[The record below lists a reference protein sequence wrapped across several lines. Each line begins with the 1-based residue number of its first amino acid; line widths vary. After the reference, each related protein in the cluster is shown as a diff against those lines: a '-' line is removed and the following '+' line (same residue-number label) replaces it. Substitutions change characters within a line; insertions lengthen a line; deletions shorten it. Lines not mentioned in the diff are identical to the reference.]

1 MTSFRDLFVIDDKI
15 WEKEENMPNIENNQN
30 SFNEVLSLIQK
41 SKRQVYKQA
50 NIILMELYWNVG
62 HYISDKTTNEG
73 WGKSTVKELAE
84 YIQKTDPSIGGFS
97 VRNIWRMKQFYETYK
112 ENKKLS
118 PLVTQVSWTNNLII
132 MSGRKSDIEKEF
144 YLRETIKNNY
154 SKRELERQIYSSSF
168 ERTLLGNEKLSPVV
182 RELPQNTKDIFKDT
196 YVLELLG
203 LPKKHKEKDLQSAI
217 VSSLKEFIL
226 ELGVGF
232 AFIGQEYRVSVGDED
247 FYIDLLFSHRY
258 LQCLVAF
265 ELKIDKFKP
274 SHLGQ
279 LEFYLEALD
288 RDVKAPHENPSI
300 GVLLCKEKDDE
311 VVKYALNRCQS
322 PTVIADYETELIP
335 KELLKRKVEELYRL
349 YEGER

>member
-1 MTSFRDLFVIDDKI
+1 MRKRG
-15 WEKEENMPNIENNQN
+15 KMPNIENDQN
-30 SFNEVLSLIQK
+30 SFGEVLSLIQK
-41 SKRQVYKQA
+41 AKRQVYKQA
-50 NIILMELYWNVG
+50 NTILMKLYWDVG
-62 HYISDKTTNEG
+62 YYISDKTSNEG

-84 YIQKTDPSIGGFS
+84 YIKKTDPSIGGFS

-154 SKRELERQIYSSSF
+154 SKRELERQIYSSTF
-168 ERTLLGNEKLSPVV
+168 ERTLLGNEKLSPTV
-182 RELPQNTKDIFKDT
+182 RELPQDTKDVFKDT

-203 LPKKHKEKDLQSAI
+203 VPKKHKEKDLQSAI

-226 ELGVGF
+226 KLGVGF
-232 AFIGQEYRVSVGDED
+232 AFIGQEYRISVGDED

-288 RDVKAPHENPSI
+288 RDVKA
-300 GVLLCKEKDDE
+300 
-311 VVKYALNRCQS
+311 QQ
-322 PTVIADYETELIP
+322 
-335 KELLKRKVEELYRL
+335 
-349 YEGER
+349 

>member
-1 MTSFRDLFVIDDKI
+1 
-15 WEKEENMPNIENNQN
+15 MPNINNNQN

-41 SKRQVYKQA
+41 AKRQVYRKA
-50 NIILMELYWNVG
+50 NKILMELYWDVG
-62 HYISDKTTNEG
+62 HYISEKTNKEN
-73 WGKSTVKELAE
+73 WGKGTVKELAD
-84 YIQKTDPSIGGFS
+84 YIKKIDPSIGGFS
-97 VRNIWRMKQFYETYK
+97 DKNIWRMKQFYETYK
-112 ENKKLS
+112 TNEKLL
-118 PLVTQVSWTNNLII
+118 PLVRQVSWTNNLII
-132 MSGRKSDIEKEF
+132 MSGRKSDEEKEF
-144 YLRETIKNNY
+144 YLTQTIKNNY
-154 SKRELERQIYSSSF
+154 SKRELERQIYSSSY
-168 ERTLLGNEKLSPVV
+168 ERTVIANEKLSPVV
-182 RELPQNTKDIFKDT
+182 RELPQDTQGVFKDT

-217 VSSLKEFIL
+217 VNSLKEFIL

-232 AFIGQEYRVSVGDED
+232 AFIGQEYRISVGDED

-265 ELKIDKFKP
+265 ELKIVKFQP

-300 GVLLCKEKDDE
+300 GVLLCKEKNDE
-311 VVKYALNRCQS
+311 VVEYALSRSLS

-335 KELLKRKVEELYRL
+335 KKLLKRKVEELYRL
-349 YEGER
+349 YEGEE

>member
-1 MTSFRDLFVIDDKI
+1 MANID
-15 WEKEENMPNIENNQN
+15 NSQN
-30 SFNEVLSLIQK
+30 SFNEVLTLIQQAK
-41 SKRQVYKQA
+41 QKVYTQA
-50 NIILMELYWNVG
+50 NKILMELYWNVG
-62 HYISDKTTNEG
+62 HYVSEKTNHER
-73 WGKSTVKELAE
+73 WGKSTVSELAI
-84 YIQKTDPSIGGFS
+84 YIKKQDPSIGGFS
-97 VRNIWRMKQFYETYK
+97 PRNIWRMKQFYETYA

-118 PLVTQVSWTNNLII
+118 PLVTQISWTNNLII
-132 MSGRKSDIEKEF
+132 MSGRKSDEEKEF

-154 SKRELERQIYSSSF
+154 SKRELERQIDSSAF

-182 RELPQNTKDIFKDT
+182 RELPQDTKNVFKDT

-217 VSSLKEFIL
+217 VHSLKEFIL

-247 FYIDLLFSHRY
+247 FYIDLLFSHRH

-265 ELKIDKFKP
+265 ELKIEKFKP
-274 SHLGQ
+274 NHLGQ

-300 GVLLCKEKDDE
+300 GVLLCREKNDE
-311 VVKYALNRCQS
+311 VVEYALNRSLS

-335 KELLKRKVEELYRL
+335 KELLERKVEELYRL
-349 YEGER
+349 YEGED

>member
-1 MTSFRDLFVIDDKI
+1 MANID
-15 WEKEENMPNIENNQN
+15 NNQN
-30 SFNEVLSLIQK
+30 SFNEVLTLIQK
-41 SKRQVYKQA
+41 AKQQVYKQA
-50 NIILMELYWNVG
+50 NSTLIMLYWDIG
-62 HYISDKTTNEG
+62 HYISDKTTKEG
-73 WGKSTVKELAE
+73 WGKSTVKELAN
-84 YIQKTDPSIGGFS
+84 YIKKEDASIGGFS
-97 VRNIWRMKQFYETYK
+97 EQNIWRMKQLYETYK
-112 ENKKLS
+112 DNEKLL
-118 PLVTQVSWTNNLII
+118 PLVREVSWTNNLTI
-132 MSGRKSDIEKEF
+132 MSGRKSDEEKEF

-154 SKRELERQIYSSSF
+154 SKRELERQINSSTF

-182 RELPQNTKDIFKDT
+182 RELPQDTKDVFKDT

-203 LPKKHKEKDLQSAI
+203 VPKKHKEKDLQSAI
-217 VSSLKEFIL
+217 VHSLKEFIL

-265 ELKIDKFKP
+265 ELKIEKFKP

-300 GVLLCKEKDDE
+300 GVLLCREKNDE
-311 VVKYALNRCQS
+311 VVEYALSRSLS

-335 KELLKRKVEELYRL
+335 KKLLKRKVEELYRL
-349 YEGER
+349 YEGES

>member
-1 MTSFRDLFVIDDKI
+1 MANID
-15 WEKEENMPNIENNQN
+15 NNQN
-30 SFNEVLSLIQK
+30 SFNEVLTLIQK
-41 SKRQVYKQA
+41 AKQQVYKQA
-50 NIILMELYWNVG
+50 NSTLIMLYWDIG
-62 HYISDKTTNEG
+62 HYISDKTTKEG
-73 WGKSTVKELAE
+73 WGKSTVKELAN
-84 YIQKTDPSIGGFS
+84 YIKKEDASIGGFS
-97 VRNIWRMKQFYETYK
+97 EQNIWRMKQLYETYK
-112 ENKKLS
+112 DNEKLL
-118 PLVTQVSWTNNLII
+118 PLVREVSWTNNLTI
-132 MSGRKSDIEKEF
+132 MSGRNSDEQKEF

-154 SKRELERQIYSSSF
+154 SKRELERQINSSTF

-182 RELPQNTKDIFKDT
+182 RELPQDTKDVFKDT

-203 LPKKHKEKDLQSAI
+203 VPKKHKEKDLQSAI
-217 VSSLKEFIL
+217 VHSLKEFIL

-265 ELKIDKFKP
+265 ELKIEKFKP

-300 GVLLCKEKDDE
+300 GVLLCREKNDK
-311 VVKYALNRCQS
+311 VVEYALSRSLS

-335 KELLKRKVEELYRL
+335 KKLLKRKVEELYRL
-349 YEGER
+349 YEGES

>member
-1 MTSFRDLFVIDDKI
+1 MA
-15 WEKEENMPNIENNQN
+15 NINNNKN
-30 SFNEVLSLIQK
+30 SFNEVLTLIQK
-41 SKRQVYKQA
+41 AKQQIYKQA
-50 NIILMELYWNVG
+50 NTLLIELYWDIG
-62 HYISDKTTNEG
+62 HYISDKTTKER
-73 WGKSTVKELAE
+73 WGKSTVKELAH
-84 YIQKTDPSIGGFS
+84 YIKKEDASIGGFS
-97 VRNIWRMKQFYETYK
+97 EQNIWRMKQLYETYK
-112 ENKKLS
+112 DNKKLL
-118 PLVTQVSWTNNLII
+118 PLVREVSWTNNLSI
-132 MSGRKSDIEKEF
+132 MSGRKSDEEKEF

-154 SKRELERQIYSSSF
+154 SKRELERQIYSSTF

-182 RELPQNTKDIFKDT
+182 RELPQDTKDVFKDT

-217 VSSLKEFIL
+217 VHSLKEFIL

-274 SHLGQ
+274 SYLGQ

-288 RDVKAPHENPSI
+288 RDVKAPYENPSI
-300 GVLLCKEKDDE
+300 GVLLCREKNDK
-311 VVKYALNRCQS
+311 VVEYALSRSLS
-322 PTVIADYETELIP
+322 PTVIADYDTELIP
-335 KELLKRKVEELYRL
+335 KKLLKRKVEELYRL
-349 YEGER
+349 YEGDR

>member
-1 MTSFRDLFVIDDKI
+1 M
-15 WEKEENMPNIENNQN
+15 NIEKHEN
-30 SFNEVLSLIQK
+30 SFNEVLTLIQK
-41 SKRQVYKQA
+41 ARKKAYNQINQ
-50 NIILMELYWNVG
+50 NLIELYWSVG
-62 HYISDKTTNEG
+62 EYVSQKTKKEH
-73 WGKSTVKELAE
+73 WGKGIVKELAE
-84 YIQKTDPSIGGFS
+84 FIKKKDPTIGGFTP
-97 VRNIWRMKQFYETYK
+97 RNIWRMKQFYETYH
-112 ENKKLS
+112 NNPKLT
-118 PLVTQVSWTNNLII
+118 PLVSQISWTNNLIVL
-132 MSGRKSDIEKEF
+132 SGNKSDEEKEF
-144 YLRETIKNNY
+144 YLNETIKNNY
-154 SKRELERQIYSSSF
+154 SKRELERQIASSIY
-168 ERTLLGNEKLSPVV
+168 ERTLLGDKKLSSIVQK
-182 RELPQNTKDIFKDT
+182 LPQETQGVFKDT

-203 LPKKHKEKDLQSAI
+203 LPRQHKEKDLQSAI

-311 VVKYALNRCQS
+311 VVKYTLNRCQS
-322 PTVIADYETELIP
+322 PTVIADYDTELIP

-349 YEGER
+349 YEGRDENMDDIIREEKRK

>member
-1 MTSFRDLFVIDDKI
+1 
-15 WEKEENMPNIENNQN
+15 MPNIDNNKN
-30 SFNEVLSLIQK
+30 SFNEILTLIQK
-41 SKRQVYKQA
+41 VKQRVYKQA
-50 NIILMELYWNVG
+50 NTLLIELYWDVG
-62 HYISDKTTNEG
+62 QYISDKTTSER
-73 WGKSTVKELAE
+73 WGKSTVRELAN
-84 YIQKTDPSIGGFS
+84 YIKKIDSSIGGFS
-97 VRNIWRMKQFYETYK
+97 EQNIWRMKQFYETYK
-112 ENKKLS
+112 DNEKLL
-118 PLVTQVSWTNNLII
+118 PLVREVLWTNNLSI
-132 MSGRKSDIEKEF
+132 MSGRKSDVEKEF

-154 SKRELERQIYSSSF
+154 SKRELERQIYSSTF
-168 ERTLLGNEKLSPVV
+168 ERTVIANEKLSPVV
-182 RELPQNTKDIFKDT
+182 RELPQDTNNVFKDT
-196 YVLELLG
+196 YVLKLLG

-217 VSSLKEFIL
+217 VGSLKEFIL

-300 GVLLCKEKDDE
+300 GVLLCREKNDK
-311 VVKYALNRCQS
+311 VVEYALSRSLS

-335 KELLKRKVEELYRL
+335 KELLERKVEEIFRL
-349 YEGER
+349 YEGEE